1 AGGRGGV
8 PPRCLMDNRIL
19 RDLDDARRFVLQGL
33 CLQRVMP
40 PATFKQP
47 LEWALELASEGHP
60 LPPVCLVADV
70 GHAALGL
77 DAEPRGGREPQ
88 AVPGGPTGLLRMY
101 EDHVL
106 GKVYAD
112 WTFARA
118 GDALRRYQGRD
129 QARALAFLLDQ
140 FRKRAGFPGAEL
152 SPAVLKTLLEGSPDE
167 ALGETLEGLQR
178 D

>member
-1 AGGRGGV
+1 
-8 PPRCLMDNRIL
+8 
-19 RDLDDARRFVLQGL
+19 
-33 CLQRVMP
+33 
-40 PATFKQP
+40 
-47 LEWALELASEGHP
+47 
-60 LPPVCLVADV
+60 PVCLVADV

-77 DAEPRGGREPQ
+77 DAESRGGREPQ
-88 AVPGGPTGLLRMY
+88 AVPGVPSELLRMY

-118 GDALRRYQGRD
+118 GDALRRYHGRD
-129 QARALAFLLDQ
+129 QARALAVLLDQ

-152 SPAVLKTLLEGSPDE
+152 SPAVLKPLLEGSPDE

-178 D
+178 DGLHPVLDELLRSLIAAARRTAEILDPDQDIFHLEHGT